1 MYEQLCVDYMNPV
14 FLCESC
20 FWYRCLLCSVPAMI
34 SLIVCAIG
42 VVVTRGC
49 TNLRQGLLFSVA
61 STALLGQGLLPVIG
75 VEAPGVGFDKAL
87 LPCVPCCQGDEL
99 LKQVRPI

>member
-34 SLIVCAIG
+34 SLIVCAVG

-49 TNLRQGLLFSVA
+49 TES
-61 STALLGQGLLPVIG
+61 
-75 VEAPGVGFDKAL
+75 
-87 LPCVPCCQGDEL
+87 
-99 LKQVRPI
+99 